1 MGNAVASGWYAAPM
15 GTQEGRQPQER
26 GSEPSL
32 FFFVKSSIEQTFDPL
47 YGRKLRRFGFVQV
60 AQKLLTF
67 FSFFVQYVKFLKK
80 IKKM

>member
-26 GSEPSL
+26 GSEPSPFFYKKLDRTYIRSPLRTKAPQVRVCAGCTKIINIFRL
-32 FFFVKSSIEQTFDPL
+32 FCAI
-47 YGRKLRRFGFVQV
+47 RKIP
-60 AQKLLTF
+60 
-67 FSFFVQYVKFLKK
+67 KK